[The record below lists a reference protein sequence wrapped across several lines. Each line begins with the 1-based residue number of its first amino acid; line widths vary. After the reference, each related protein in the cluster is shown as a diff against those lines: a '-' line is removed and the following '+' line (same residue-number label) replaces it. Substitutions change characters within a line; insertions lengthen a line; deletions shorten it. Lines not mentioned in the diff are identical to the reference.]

1 MKRLVAAAAMS
12 GAMFASSAQAIEHV
26 LNLTGDVTG
35 VSTNSFMFGNILYE
49 TGVLSLS
56 GFTPFTLQNGD
67 TVAVS
72 VALTNGPFS
81 LPVRDQMF
89 FGLNF
94 EDIFGGM
101 QPVNSMSSGLFS
113 FDGNAD
119 VGAGC
124 GNCVSLIYGQNDSPL
139 SFSSLAATGSF
150 VLGADYDV
158 NSITISYQVN
168 NAAVPEPT
176 TWALMI
182 LGFGSAGAMLRRRRQ
197 SDTFAGT

>member
-1 MKRLVAAAAMS
+1 MY
-12 GAMFASSAQAIEHV
+12 ASSAQAVEHV
-26 LNLTGDVTG
+26 LNLTGDVAAL
-35 VSTNSFMFGNILYE
+35 STSSFMFGNLQYD

-56 GFTPFTLQNGD
+56 GFTPFILRNGD
-67 TVAVS
+67 TVAAS

-81 LPVRDQMF
+81 LPVRDNMF

-101 QPVNSMSSGLFS
+101 QPLSSMSNGQLF
-113 FDGNAD
+113 FEGGAG

-124 GNCVSLIYGQNDSPL
+124 SNCVSLIYGQNNSAL
-139 SFSSLAATGSF
+139 SFSNLAATGSF
-150 VLGADYDV
+150 VLSADYAV

-168 NAAVPEPT
+168 NNAIPEPS

-182 LGFGSAGAMLRRRRQ
+182 LGFGSAGAMLRSRRQ
-197 SDTFAGT
+197 SRSFADA